1 MLSNN
6 HNNSPPTP
14 RTRLERLLRERE
26 LRRSN
31 KPSSLNEEAR
41 DAYSLG
47 EVNSYDLFTNA
58 GDSCG
63 SFNEEDVL
71 EGISVVKDI
80 FDGFQRPEGRT
91 YKQRLLVV
99 ANRLPVSAV
108 RKGKETWHLEISVGG
123 LVSALLGMYCIVNFI
138 RLIVTSSFPLPS
150 FNFMRCL
157 QMYKSF
163 TSLFSEL
170 YMLTKVKV
178 FFPFLRTKGVRGK
191 VDWLGWCECT

>member
-1 MLSNN
+1 MFTGLVYQSMLSNN

-31 KPSSLNEEAR
+31 RSSLNEEAR

-47 EVNSYDLFTNA
+47 EVNSYDLFTFA

-63 SFNEEDVL
+63 SFNEEELL
-71 EGISVVKDI
+71 EGISVVKDF

-91 YKQRLLVV
+91 SKQRLLVV

-108 RKGKETWHLEISVGG
+108 RKGKEAWHLEISVGG
-123 LVSALLGMYCIVNFI
+123 LVSALLGMICLVNFI
-138 RLIVTSSFPLPS
+138 GLITTSSFPCSVSIS
-150 FNFMRCL
+150 FISCKC
-157 QMYKSF
+157 KSLLLHSF
-163 TSLFSEL
+163 
-170 YMLTKVKV
+170 V
-178 FFPFLRTKGVRGK
+178 
-191 VDWLGWCECT
+191 

>member
-31 KPSSLNEEAR
+31 RSSSLNDQESR
-41 DAYSLG
+41 DACSLG

-58 GDSCG
+58 GDICG

-71 EGISVVKDI
+71 EGISVVKDS

-138 RLIVTSSFPLPS
+138 RLIVTSFFPRS
-150 FNFMRCL
+150 VSISSVACKCM
-157 QMYKSF
+157 SF
-163 TSLFSEL
+163 TSFCCLILLHYF
-170 YMLTKVKV
+170 VK
-178 FFPFLRTKGVRGK
+178 FI
-191 VDWLGWCECT
+191 C